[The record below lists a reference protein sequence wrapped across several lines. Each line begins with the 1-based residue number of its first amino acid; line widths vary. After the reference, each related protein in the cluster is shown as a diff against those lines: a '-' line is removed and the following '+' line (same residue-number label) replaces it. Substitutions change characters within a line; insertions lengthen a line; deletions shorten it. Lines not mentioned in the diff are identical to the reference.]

1 MSHFTSIETQIRD
14 VSALRAACQEMGLS
28 IEANAQA
35 RGYSSNKTKG
45 DLVIRL
51 KGPYDIAVNRQQD
64 GTFGLTCD
72 WWDGHVE
79 REVGAKFGR
88 LLQLY
93 GVCKAQAEARRK
105 GYTTRRQTLGDGSIK
120 LVIGGVA

>member
-1 MSHFTSIETQIRD
+1 MSHFTTIETQIRD
-14 VSALRAACQEMGLS
+14 VQALKSACAEMSLVVEGKVV
-28 IEANAQA
+28 A
-35 RGYSSNKTKG
+35 RGYGSNTHKG

-51 KGPYDIAVNRQQD
+51 KGPYDIALNKQQD
-64 GTFGLTCD
+64 GTYGLTCD

-79 REVGAKFGR
+79 REVGKNYGR

-93 GVCKAQAEARRK
+93 GIHKAQIEARKK

-120 LVIGGVA
+120 LVIGGVR